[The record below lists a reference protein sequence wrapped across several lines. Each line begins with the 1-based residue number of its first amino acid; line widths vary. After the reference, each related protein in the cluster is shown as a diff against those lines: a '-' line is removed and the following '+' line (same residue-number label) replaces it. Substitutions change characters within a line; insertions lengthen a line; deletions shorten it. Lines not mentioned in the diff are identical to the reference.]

1 VTRIPTVSEKSTPA
15 GSSGATLELS
25 IIIPAYNEEARIIPT
40 LQAIAA
46 FLHASRI
53 PAEVLVVDDGSTD
66 GTAQCVEEM
75 ARSFPLL
82 RLVRNGG
89 NRGKGYSIRHG
100 FAESRGR
107 RVLMSDA
114 DLSTPIEEIHKLLPF
129 LVEKGFGGAIGSRA
143 VDRSTVEVPQGW
155 LRRSMGKTF
164 NLLVRTL
171 TGLPFRDTQ
180 CGFKLLDREAFL
192 PIFRVARVDRFSYDV
207 EILML
212 ARRRGIGI
220 AEIPVIWRN
229 STLSKVNFA
238 RDSVQM
244 LGDIMKMVIRE
255 KTGGYR
261 ESP

>member
-1 VTRIPTVSEKSTPA
+1 LSHVPTASESSTRPPA
-15 GSSGATLELS
+15 TGAAPDLS

-40 LQAIAA
+40 LQSIAR
-46 FLHASRI
+46 FLQSSRI
-53 PAEVLVVDDGSTD
+53 PAEVIVVDDGSTD
-66 GTAQCVEEM
+66 GTARCVEGM
-75 ARSFPLL
+75 IQSFPPL
-82 RLVRNGG
+82 RLFHNPG

-107 RVLMSDA
+107 RVLLTDA
-114 DLSTPIEEIHKLLPF
+114 DLSTPIEEIHKLLPS
-129 LVEKGFGGAIGSRA
+129 LLEGKFGAAIGSRA

-164 NLLVRTL
+164 NRLVRML

-180 CGFKLLDREAFL
+180 CGFKLLDRETFL

-212 ARRRGIGI
+212 AHRRGIRVT
-220 AEIPVIWRN
+220 EIPVIWRN
-229 STLSKVNFA
+229 SPQSKVNFA
-238 RDSVQM
+238 RDSLQM
-244 LGDIMKMVIRE
+244 LGDIVRMAIRE
-255 KTGGYR
+255 RTGGYR

>member
-1 VTRIPTVSEKSTPA
+1 MAPESSKSPADPGTTPD
-15 GSSGATLELS
+15 LS
-25 IIIPAYNEEARIIPT
+25 IIIPAYNEEQRIIPT
-40 LQAIAA
+40 LQSIAA
-46 FLHASRI
+46 FLHSDRI
-53 PAEVLVVDDGSTD
+53 IAEVLVVDDGSRD
-66 GTAQCVEEM
+66 GTARCVEEM
-75 ARSFPLL
+75 VNSFPQL
-82 RLVRNGG
+82 RLVRNPG

-114 DLSTPIEEIHKLLPF
+114 DLSTPIEEIHKLLPL
-129 LVEKGFGGAIGSRA
+129 LVSKGYGGAIGSRA

-155 LRRSMGKTF
+155 LRRTMGKTF
-164 NLLVRTL
+164 NRLVRML

-229 STLSKVNFA
+229 SPQSKVNFA

-244 LGDIMKMVIRE
+244 LGDIVRMVIRE

-261 ESP
+261 EPR

>member
-1 VTRIPTVSEKSTPA
+1 MSHFSTASESSTGRAAPGA
-15 GSSGATLELS
+15 GLELS
-25 IIIPAYNEEARIIPT
+25 IIIPAYNEEARIAPT

-46 FLHASRI
+46 FLHSSRI
-53 PAEVLVVDDGSTD
+53 PAEVLVVDDGSND
-66 GTAQCVEEM
+66 GTARCVEDM
-75 ARSFPLL
+75 AKSVPLL
-82 RLVRNGG
+82 RLIHNPG

-107 RVLMSDA
+107 RVLLTDA

-129 LVEKGFGGAIGSRA
+129 LVDKGFGGAIGSRA
-143 VDRSTVEVPQGW
+143 VDSSTVEVPQGW
-155 LRRSMGKTF
+155 LRRTMGKTF
-164 NLLVRTL
+164 NLLVRML

-212 ARRRGIGI
+212 AVRRGIGI

-229 STLSKVNFA
+229 SPQSKVNFA
-238 RDSVQM
+238 SDSLQM
-244 LGDIMKMVIRE
+244 LGDILRMAIRE
-255 KTGGYR
+255 RTGGYR

>member
-1 VTRIPTVSEKSTPA
+1 MAPESSKSPADPGTTPD
-15 GSSGATLELS
+15 LS
-25 IIIPAYNEEARIIPT
+25 IIIPAYNEEQRIIPT
-40 LQAIAA
+40 LQSIAA
-46 FLHASRI
+46 FLHSDRI
-53 PAEVLVVDDGSTD
+53 TAEVLVVDDGSRD
-66 GTAQCVEEM
+66 GTARCVEEM
-75 ARSFPLL
+75 VNSFPQL
-82 RLVRNGG
+82 RLVRNPG

-129 LVEKGFGGAIGSRA
+129 LVSKGYGGAIGSRA

-155 LRRSMGKTF
+155 LRRTMGKTF
-164 NLLVRTL
+164 NRLVRML

-229 STLSKVNFA
+229 SPQSKVNFA

-244 LGDIMKMVIRE
+244 LGDIVRMVIRE

-261 ESP
+261 EPR

>member
-1 VTRIPTVSEKSTPA
+1 MAPESSKSPADPGTTPD
-15 GSSGATLELS
+15 LS
-25 IIIPAYNEEARIIPT
+25 IIIPAYNEEQRIIPT
-40 LQAIAA
+40 LQSIAA
-46 FLHASRI
+46 FLHSDRI
-53 PAEVLVVDDGSTD
+53 IAEVLVVDDGSRD
-66 GTAQCVEEM
+66 GTARCVEEM
-75 ARSFPLL
+75 VNSFPQL
-82 RLVRNGG
+82 RLVRNPG

-129 LVEKGFGGAIGSRA
+129 LVSKGYGGAIGSRA

-155 LRRSMGKTF
+155 LRRTMGKTF
-164 NLLVRTL
+164 NRLVRML

-229 STLSKVNFA
+229 SPQSKVNFA

-244 LGDIMKMVIRE
+244 LGDIVRMVIRE

-261 ESP
+261 EPR

>member
-1 VTRIPTVSEKSTPA
+1 MAPESSKSPADPGTTPD
-15 GSSGATLELS
+15 LS
-25 IIIPAYNEEARIIPT
+25 IIIPAYNEEQRIIPT
-40 LQAIAA
+40 LQSIAA
-46 FLHASRI
+46 FLHSDRI
-53 PAEVLVVDDGSTD
+53 SAEVLVVDDGSRD
-66 GTAQCVEEM
+66 GTARCVEEM
-75 ARSFPLL
+75 VNSFPQL
-82 RLVRNGG
+82 RLVRNPG

-129 LVEKGFGGAIGSRA
+129 LVSKGYGGAIGSRA

-155 LRRSMGKTF
+155 LRRTMGKTF
-164 NLLVRTL
+164 NRLVRML

-229 STLSKVNFA
+229 SPQSKVNFA

-244 LGDIMKMVIRE
+244 LGDIVRMVIRE

-261 ESP
+261 EPR

>member
-15 GSSGATLELS
+15 GSPGATLELS
-25 IIIPAYNEEARIIPT
+25 IIIPAYNEEARILPT

-100 FAESRGR
+100 FAESRGH
-107 RVLMSDA
+107 RVLLTDA
-114 DLSTPIEEIHKLLPF
+114 DLSTPIEEINKLFPY
-129 LVEKGFGGAIGSRA
+129 LVDRGYGGAIGSRA
-143 VDRSTVEVPQGW
+143 VDQSTVEVPQGW
-155 LRRSMGKTF
+155 LRRSMGKIF
-164 NLLVRTL
+164 NRLVRML

-192 PIFRVARVDRFSYDV
+192 PIFGMARVDRFSYDV

-212 ARRRGIGI
+212 AGRRGIGV
-220 AEIPVIWRN
+220 AEVPVIWRN
-229 STLSKVNFA
+229 SPQSKVRFA
-238 RDSVQM
+238 RDSLQM
-244 LGDIMKMVIRE
+244 LGDTLRIAIRE
-255 KTGGYR
+255 WTGGYR
-261 ESP
+261 EAP

>member
-1 VTRIPTVSEKSTPA
+1 MAPESSKSPA
-15 GSSGATLELS
+15 DPGTAPDLS
-25 IIIPAYNEEARIIPT
+25 IIIPAYNEEQRIIPT
-40 LQAIAA
+40 LQSIAA
-46 FLHASRI
+46 FLHSDRI
-53 PAEVLVVDDGSTD
+53 SAEVLVVDDGSRD
-66 GTAQCVEEM
+66 GTARCVEEM
-75 ARSFPLL
+75 VNSFPQL
-82 RLVRNGG
+82 RLVRNPG

-114 DLSTPIEEIHKLLPF
+114 DLSTPIEEIHKLLPL
-129 LVEKGFGGAIGSRA
+129 LVSKGYGGAIGSRA

-155 LRRSMGKTF
+155 LRRTMGKTF
-164 NLLVRTL
+164 NRLVRML

-229 STLSKVNFA
+229 SPQSKVNFA

-244 LGDIMKMVIRE
+244 LGDIVRMVIRE

-261 ESP
+261 EPR